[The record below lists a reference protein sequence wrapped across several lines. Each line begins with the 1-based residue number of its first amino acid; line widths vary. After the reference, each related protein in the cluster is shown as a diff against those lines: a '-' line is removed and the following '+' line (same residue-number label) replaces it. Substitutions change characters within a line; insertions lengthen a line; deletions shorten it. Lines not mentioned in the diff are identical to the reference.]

1 MISVPRFLIFT
12 GAILALLLL
21 LPPVVIARV
30 RATPSPGRQVHIF
43 FDMDMQPK
51 YKAQAPNPI
60 FADGRAMR
68 PFVAGTVPAGDAGLD
83 GHLREGSIDG
93 EWADTLPPGLTAT
106 EAFLIRGQERFNIYC
121 ALCHGYAGYGDGMV
135 NQRAMALMNHAEGPV
150 QGTTWV
156 AAKSV
161 HDETVRVQPIGQ
173 IYHTITH
180 GIRNMAGYASQI
192 TVEDRW
198 AIAAYVKALQISQNA
213 SLNDVPPERRGGLKS
228 AGADADSEAVI
239 NRGTASR

>member
-1 MISVPRFLIFT
+1 MKSVPRFLIFT

-21 LPPVVIARV
+21 VPPAVIARV
-30 RATPSPGRQVHIF
+30 RATPSPGRPVHIF

-51 YKAQAPNPI
+51 YKAQAPNPT

-68 PFVAGTVPAGDAGLD
+68 PIVAGTVPAGQAGLD
-83 GHLREGSIDG
+83 GHLLEGSIGG
-93 EWADTLPPGLTAT
+93 EWADTLPAGLGAT

-121 ALCHGYAGYGDGMV
+121 ALCHGYAGFGDGMV
-135 NQRAMALMNHAEGPV
+135 NRRAMDLMNNADGPV

-161 HDETVRVQPIGQ
+161 HDETVRVQPVGQ

-192 TVEDRW
+192 PVEDRW
-198 AIAAYVKALQISQNA
+198 AIAAYVKALQVSQNA

-228 AGADADSEAVI
+228 AGADAAIEK
-239 NRGTASR
+239 GTASR